1 MPAVEH
7 QETPPNQEPIMSERE
22 TEPITIRRAYPDDE
36 PALHRLAAL
45 DSAEPLAGDVLLAE
59 IEAEAVAAL
68 DLESGAVIADP
79 FHRTA
84 GIVALLRLRADR
96 RTVALPARRHRIR
109 RAWAPAR

>member
-1 MPAVEH
+1 
-7 QETPPNQEPIMSERE
+7 
-22 TEPITIRRAYPDDE
+22 
-36 PALHRLAAL
+36 
-45 DSAEPLAGDVLLAE
+45 
-59 IEAEAVAAL
+59 
-68 DLESGAVIADP
+68 VIADP